1 MSDLLSEV
9 GKFIVELVVRVFL
22 FILVE
27 ILWMLVEEFIG
38 YFFGKTRWFSVL
50 YLAIATLVGLQII
63 YMGEVAENPSVG
75 LYGTVAI
82 VVVLLLSPLIH
93 TRLVALFKAL
103 RGQQPEIQTDKPL

>member
-63 YMGEVAENPSVG
+63 RMGDVTENPSAG

-82 VVVLLLSPLIH
+82 VVVVLLAPFIH
-93 TRLVALFKAL
+93 TRLAALFKAL
-103 RGQQPEIQTDKPL
+103 RGEQSETQTDTVL